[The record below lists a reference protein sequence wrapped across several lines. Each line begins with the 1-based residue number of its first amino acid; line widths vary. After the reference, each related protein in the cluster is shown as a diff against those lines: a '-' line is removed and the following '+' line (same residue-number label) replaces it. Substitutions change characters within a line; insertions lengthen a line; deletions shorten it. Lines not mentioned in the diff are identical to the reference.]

1 MSGLEFW
8 RQLDIVKPGELPHVS
23 VIGAGGIGGVT
34 CLALAKMGVPSI
46 TVYDDDK
53 VESHNLPNQLYRV
66 NDIGLYKVVALQSI
80 CNEFAGMDV
89 AGVAERLNSH
99 TVKGVVVS
107 GVDTMNSRKEIW
119 ERVKYNVNVPLYV
132 EGRMGAEVMRIYSVN
147 PCLPTDVEMYGGT
160 LYGDDEAIEAPCTA
174 RAIVYTGFAIAAVIA
189 SQIRKFAKGE
199 ALAKEVILDMVT
211 LTLMTA

>member
-1 MSGLEFW
+1 MAGLEFW
-8 RQLDIVKPGELPHVS
+8 RQLDIVRPGELPHVS
-23 VIGAGGIGGVT
+23 IVGVGGIGGVT
-34 CLALAKMGVPSI
+34 ALTLAKMGVQNL

-53 VESHNLPNQLYRV
+53 VESHNLPNQLYRI
-66 NDIGLYKVVALQSI
+66 NDIGLSKVVALQGI
-80 CNEFAGMDV
+80 CKEFAGVDV
-89 AGVAERLNSH
+89 AVVAERLNGH
-99 TVKGVVVS
+99 AINGVIVS
-107 GVDTMNSRKEIW
+107 GVDSMNSRKEIW
-119 ERVKYNVNVPLYV
+119 ERIKFNVNVPLYV

-160 LYGDDEAIEAPCTA
+160 LYDDNEAIEAPCTA

-199 ALAKEVILDMVT
+199 ALAREVILDMVT